1 MSGGH
6 WDYRQH
12 ALNDLL
18 DGVRRDLDRAGK
30 TDEFGH
36 QNPDDPR
43 LLAGLRLVE
52 VMLEATDQLV
62 HDLDWCLSGD
72 TSPDTLEG
80 DMKVWREKFAG
91 RLRSALAGD
100 YSEIRGK
107 EGDCPSC

>member
-18 DGVRRDLDRAGK
+18 DGVRRDINRAGK
-30 TDEFGH
+30 AGEFGH
-36 QNPDDPR
+36 QYPDDPR
-43 LLAGLRLVE
+43 LLAGLRLAE

-80 DMKVWREKFAG
+80 NIQAWQEKHVAAIRRAIAAAKRSSTRAQKPSK
-91 RLRSALAGD
+91 RL
-100 YSEIRGK
+100 
-107 EGDCPSC
+107 

>member
-18 DGVRRDLDRAGK
+18 DGVRRDINRAGK
-30 TDEFGH
+30 ADEFGH
-36 QNPDDPR
+36 HYPDDPR
-43 LLAGLRLVE
+43 VLASLRLAE

-62 HDLDWCLSGD
+62 HDLDWCLSDD

-80 DMKVWREKFAG
+80 DMKVWREKYVAAI
-91 RLRSALAGD
+91 RSAVAVVET
-100 YSEIRGK
+100 SRNQ
-107 EGDCPSC
+107 SS